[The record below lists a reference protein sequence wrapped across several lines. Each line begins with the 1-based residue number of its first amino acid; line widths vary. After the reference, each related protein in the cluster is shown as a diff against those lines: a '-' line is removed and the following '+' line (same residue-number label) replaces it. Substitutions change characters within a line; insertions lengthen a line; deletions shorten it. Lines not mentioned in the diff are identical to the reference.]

1 MIKIE
6 NVTYRY
12 KKGNDILKKIN
23 LEIQDKETVV
33 IMGKNGSGKS
43 TLLNII
49 TETINTYKKVII
61 RRNPLVKS
69 DYFDMY
75 ITKCKCQNI

>member
-33 IMGKNGSGKS
+33 IMGKNGSRKINFRKVNIWYGK
-43 TLLNII
+43 T
-49 TETINTYKKVII
+49 K
-61 RRNPLVKS
+61 RRNNK
-69 DYFDMY
+69 
-75 ITKCKCQNI
+75 N